1 MVWRVRNAQIL
12 AGISSAGY
20 EFITLPRPHRP
31 RGPSDTARQYGSTV
45 QMLFRFAGNVTLG
58 QDSAFGDGLD

>member
-1 MVWRVRNAQIL
+1 MVWRLRYAVIV
-12 AGISSAGY
+12 AGISIGY